1 MDHWIRVALEMQGLL
16 KDAEVLYFYEKK
28 AGKAISLGDQ
38 AITLYEENKE
48 LSAFPVVKELYKY
61 ILNFVGNI
69 YLDMKDDK
77 DRFKTYIDKFYKT
90 Y

>member
-1 MDHWIRVALEMQGLL
+1 MDHWIRVALVMQGLL

-28 AGKAISLGDQ
+28 ADKAISLGDQ

-48 LSAFPVVKELYKY
+48 LAAFPVVKKLYKS

-69 YLDMKDDK
+69 FLDKKD
-77 DRFKTYIDKFYKT
+77 DRFKTYVEKFYKT